1 MLLYDHWKKKT
12 FQNVAKGSLE
22 KENISECC

>member
-1 MLLYDHWKKKT
+1 MLLKDHRKKKT

-22 KENISECC
+22 RYNFTNGK